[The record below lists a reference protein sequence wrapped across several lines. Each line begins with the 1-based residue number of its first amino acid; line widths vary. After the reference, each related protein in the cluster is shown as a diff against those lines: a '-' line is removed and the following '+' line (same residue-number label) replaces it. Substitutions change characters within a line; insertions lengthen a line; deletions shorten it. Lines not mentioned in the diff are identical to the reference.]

1 MPRFLA
7 EIRMGS
13 VVRLWCI
20 GGKRGVGQRER
31 ILASKDYFG
40 LTILLLVTD
49 TLTIAE
55 RSRLMAKIKG
65 KNTRPE
71 IAVRSLLHR
80 AGYRF
85 RIHVASLPGKPD
97 VVLPKYRTVIF
108 VHGCFW
114 HRHKG
119 CKAATIPKSHR
130 KFWGD
135 KFARNVA
142 NDKKHGR
149 QLRRHGWKVVTVWEC
164 QLRWPERVIRRVER
178 VL

>member
-1 MPRFLA
+1 MLGRQAGL
-7 EIRMGS
+7 E
-13 VVRLWCI
+13 
-20 GGKRGVGQRER
+20 GGRV
-31 ILASKDYFG
+31 ILVSKGLNGRASLG
-40 LTILLLVTD
+40 LVTD

-55 RSRLMAKIKG
+55 RSLLMAKIKG

-85 RIHVASLPGKPD
+85 RTHVASLPGKPD
-97 VVLPKYRTVIF
+97 IVLPRYRTVVF

-119 CKAATIPKSHR
+119 CKAATTPKSHR
-130 KFWGD
+130 KFWSD
-135 KFARNVA
+135 KFDRNVS
-142 NDKKHGR
+142 NDRKHQR
-149 QLRRHGWKVVTVWEC
+149 QLRRLGWKVVTVWEC
-164 QLRWPERVIRRVER
+164 QLRWPEKAMRRVEM

>member
-1 MPRFLA
+1 MISKGLDG
-7 EIRMGS
+7 M
-13 VVRLWCI
+13 
-20 GGKRGVGQRER
+20 
-31 ILASKDYFG
+31 AS
-40 LTILLLVTD
+40 LSLVTD

-71 IAVRSLLHR
+71 IVVRSLLYR

-97 VVLPKYRTVIF
+97 IVLPRYRTVVF

-119 CKAATIPKSHR
+119 CKAATTPKSHR
-130 KFWGD
+130 RFWAD
-135 KFARNVA
+135 KFKRNVA
-142 NDKKHGR
+142 NDRKHQR
-149 QLRRHGWKVVTVWEC
+149 QLRRLGWKVVTVWEC
-164 QLRWPERVIRRVER
+164 QLRWPEKAMRRVER